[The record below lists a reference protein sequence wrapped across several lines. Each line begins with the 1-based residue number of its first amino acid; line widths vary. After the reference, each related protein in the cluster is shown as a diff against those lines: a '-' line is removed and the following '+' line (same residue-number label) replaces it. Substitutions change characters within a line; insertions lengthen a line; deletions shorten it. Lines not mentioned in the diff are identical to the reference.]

1 MCAKQVKRPC
11 QVFRF
16 ALAFSSLAILSA
28 LSTIINKYE
37 KKEDCEQSKEDPLKL
52 FLDIVH
58 CFFSRTTHAYC
69 LDVSVEV
76 EKTEKPFGLSEYAT
90 GLATAYVGPPGI
102 FETRRDL

>member
-16 ALAFSSLAILSA
+16 ALAFSSLAFLSA

-37 KKEDCEQSKEDPLKL
+37 KKEDC
-52 FLDIVH
+52 DIVH
-58 CFFSRTTHAYC
+58 CFFSRTRC